1 MTLGRLALGLVVA
14 MGLVQAGDGAP
25 AYSPTSESDAAYDLD
40 DRVLRATPIAAVATR
55 VDETGIASVYGDSL
69 QGRATASGEPYDR
82 DALTAAHRTFP
93 LGSRARVTNLKNN
106 KSVIVRINDRGPH
119 AAGRILDLSRSA
131 AERLGV
137 RTGVVRV
144 RIEVISLPPS

>member
-1 MTLGRLALGLVVA
+1 MIGHETLRQLLEPDV
-14 MGLVQAGDGAP
+14 
-25 AYSPTSESDAAYDLD
+25 
-40 DRVLRATPIAAVATR
+40 
-55 VDETGIASVYGDSL
+55 ASVYGDGL
-69 QGRATASGEPYDR
+69 QGGATASSEPYDR
-82 DALTAAHRTFP
+82 DMLTAAHRTLP

-119 AAGRILDLSRSA
+119 TAGRILDLSRSA

-144 RIEVISLPPS
+144 RVGDFAACRADQRRVIAGAHRRCARLMYQA